1 MTAGDIVLAIPRGAL
16 AVADALLAAWA
27 AIVDTWTQW
36 FGGAEPRDEFGPR
49 CPGCGEALP

>member
-16 AVADALLAAWA
+16 ALADALLAAWA

-36 FGGAEPRDEFGPR
+36 FS
-49 CPGCGEALP
+49 